1 MNNEIRVQIERTIVC
16 KIVDSAL
23 RGEYLVSISNGGE
36 GMEVDKSSSLTT
48 ILDHLHICDV
58 EHIYFHNQNGEYAGS
73 VVMVYGND
81 GWDVIA
87 DCTCNIEIDTILA
100 DALEFANR
108 MEEEHG

>member
-1 MNNEIRVQIERTIVC
+1 MNNELRVQIERTILC

-23 RGEYLVSISNGGE
+23 REGYLVSISNGGD
-36 GMEVDKSSSLTT
+36 GMEVDKSSSPSEL
-48 ILDHLHICDV
+48 LDHLHICDV
-58 EHIYFHNQNGEYAGS
+58 EHIYFHNQGGEYVGS

-81 GWDVIA
+81 GWDAVS
-87 DCTCNIEIDTILA
+87 DCTINKDIDVILA

>member
-1 MNNEIRVQIERTIVC
+1 MNNELRVQIERTILC

-23 RGEYLVSISNGGE
+23 REGYLVSISNGGE
-36 GMEVDKSSSLTT
+36 GMEVDKSSSLIT
-48 ILDHLHICDV
+48 ILDHLHNCDV
-58 EHIYFHNQNGEYAGS
+58 EHIYFHKEDGSFVGS

-81 GWDVIA
+81 GWDAVA
-87 DCTCNIEIDTILA
+87 DYSCNKEIDVILA